1 MDVLV
6 AAAVTVSR
14 WGTTGSVVG
23 TLARTSHSAA
33 SGSQGPPPPAGR
45 HDTPEAATLHT
56 GCLYTACQQR
66 TEGLRFNADIADT
79 EPVYK
84 QLFSQFIKSLIS
96 YLKHLQH
103 NV

>member
-1 MDVLV
+1 MDVVV

-45 HDTPEAATLHT
+45 HDTPEAATHYIQGT

-66 TEGLRFNADIADT
+66 TEALKFDADIADT

-84 QLFSQFIKSLIS
+84 QLFSQFIKS
-96 YLKHLQH
+96 
-103 NV
+103 

>member
-33 SGSQGPPPPAGR
+33 SGSQGPLPPAGR

-66 TEGLRFNADIADT
+66 TEGLKFDADIADT
-79 EPVYK
+79 HRASIQAVIFTIYQK
-84 QLFSQFIKSLIS
+84 FNFIFKASS
-96 YLKHLQH
+96 A
-103 NV
+103 

>member
-33 SGSQGPPPPAGR
+33 SGSQGPPPAAGW
-45 HDTPEAATLHT
+45 HDTPEAAAHYIQGVSILPVNR
-56 GCLYTACQQR
+56 GQR
-66 TEGLRFNADIADT
+66 G
-79 EPVYK
+79 
-84 QLFSQFIKSLIS
+84 
-96 YLKHLQH
+96 
-103 NV
+103 